1 MTMAQAGEAHIRK
14 AGRAANWRQGAQL
27 AIAVV
32 VAYVVSAT
40 VGLPESLW
48 AVMSALIVMRPTA
61 GSTLGAGWERMRGT
75 LAGTMFG
82 LSGVWLHH
90 LGVPGAPATLAIV
103 ALLALSSA
111 WFPAMRS
118 APIAALIVLSSGGIA
133 GHSAFLRVME
143 IAIGVATGLA
153 ISLIGLGS
161 RAHAGFDAACAETL
175 RRIADEVQRGLA
187 PETPAPQHKEA
198 AAAALRLAL
207 RELSVLAASADR
219 EARLL
224 RRPGRPKTDG
234 GDCARTARL
243 VARIAQDAGL
253 FARLVDSAP
262 LARDDHGW
270 RNLAAAAGQALE
282 STADSLQTGVGPDL
296 NALRQ
301 FCSPGTSADAA
312 PSVPVGLPIPWVA
325 PAARLLVQDLAS
337 LARERA
343 LKRPERALA
352 QATAGTAA
360 DAPSSAGA
368 DVRIR

>member
-1 MTMAQAGEAHIRK
+1 MRTTAGEARTRTS
-14 AGRAANWRQGAQL
+14 GRAANWRQGVQL

-32 VAYVVSAT
+32 VAYVVSAA

-48 AVMSALIVMRPTA
+48 AVMSALIVMRPTT

-75 LAGTMFG
+75 LAGTLFG

-90 LGVPGAPATLAIV
+90 LGVPRAPATLAIV

-118 APIAALIVLSSGGIA
+118 APMTALIVLSSGEIS
-133 GHSAFLRVME
+133 GHSALRVAFLRVME

-153 ISLIGLGS
+153 ISLIGVGS
-161 RAHAGFDAACAETL
+161 RAHASFDAACADML
-175 RRIADEVQRGLA
+175 GRIAGELRRGLA
-187 PETPAPQHKEA
+187 PEAPAPQEKEA

-207 RELSVLAASADR
+207 RELSILAASADR

-224 RRPGRPKTDG
+224 RRPGRRKSDG

-262 LARDDHGW
+262 LARDDEGW
-270 RNLAAAAGQALE
+270 RELAAAAGHALE
-282 STADSLQTGVGPDL
+282 STADSLQTGTGPDL
-296 NALRQ
+296 NALRR
-301 FCSPGTSADAA
+301 FCAQAAPADAA
-312 PSVPVGLPIPWVA
+312 QSSAAGSPIPWVA
-325 PAARLLVQDLAS
+325 PAARLLVQDLTG

-343 LKRPERALA
+343 KK
-352 QATAGTAA
+352 AA
-360 DAPSSAGA
+360 
-368 DVRIR
+368 

>member
-1 MTMAQAGEAHIRK
+1 V
-14 AGRAANWRQGAQL
+14 QL

-32 VAYVVSAT
+32 VAYVVSAA

-75 LAGTMFG
+75 LAGTLFG

-90 LGVPGAPATLAIV
+90 LGVPRSPATLAIV

-118 APIAALIVLSSGGIA
+118 APITALIVLSSGGIA
-133 GHSAFLRVME
+133 GHSALRVAFLRVME

-153 ISLIGLGS
+153 ISLIGLGA
-161 RAHAGFDAACAETL
+161 RAHASFDAACADML
-175 RRIADEVQRGLA
+175 RRIAAEVRRGLE
-187 PETPAPQHKEA
+187 PEMAAPQEKEA

-224 RRPGRPKTDG
+224 SRPGRPRTGG

-253 FARLVDSAP
+253 FARLIDSAP
-262 LARDDHGW
+262 LARNDEGW
-270 RNLAAAAGQALE
+270 RTLAAAAGHALE
-282 STADSLQTGVGPDL
+282 STADSLQTGTGPDL
-296 NALRQ
+296 NALRR
-301 FCSPGTSADAA
+301 FCAQGATAETAQPSPAGS
-312 PSVPVGLPIPWVA
+312 PIPWVA
-325 PAARLLVQDLAS
+325 PAARLLVQDLTG
-337 LARERA
+337 LTRERVG
-343 LKRPERALA
+343 K
-352 QATAGTAA
+352 AA
-360 DAPSSAGA
+360 
-368 DVRIR
+368 